1 MQENKDPVQGV
12 VNGGPEV
19 KKPAGLF
26 DKILEPGDRTPEKN
40 RILFMCVALFL
51 AAIAVI
57 TLISFFQ

>member
-1 MQENKDPVQGV
+1 MEENKNPVQGV
-12 VNGGPEV
+12 VDGSPEA
-19 KKPAGLF
+19 KKQKGMF
-26 DKILEPGDRTPEKN
+26 DKFLEPGDRTPEKN